1 MLQGNDCDISL
12 TSLEGE
18 AYLSLF
24 VLTRKEKAMKKKV
37 ITYGVYGMMEYQTVI
52 KMGKSSMK
60 VNFSDGSI
68 NSFGQNPAKFTTKNF
83 MIQHAIEHSYDFRR
97 GLIQIINE
105 HELDEEVQI
114 SHNPVAIEP
123 EFGDDEVKA
132 KVEDVVSGG
141 TDGLEGTEVSDVTE
155 GTDAEVS
162 DVTEGAESTATEVEF
177 STNDEAKQYLES
189 QFGVQRSK
197 LRTRADIEKAGMQY
211 GVKIYFVSE

>member
-1 MLQGNDCDISL
+1 MLQGNDCDTSL
-12 TSLEGE
+12 TALEGE

-52 KMGKSSMK
+52 KMGKSSLK

-155 GTDAEVS
+155 G
-162 DVTEGAESTATEVEF
+162 AESSATEVEF

>member
-1 MLQGNDCDISL
+1 
-12 TSLEGE
+12 
-18 AYLSLF
+18 
-24 VLTRKEKAMKKKV
+24 MKKKV

-155 GTDAEVS
+155 G
-162 DVTEGAESTATEVEF
+162 AESSATEVEF

>member
-24 VLTRKEKAMKKKV
+24 VFSRKEKAMKKKV

-162 DVTEGAESTATEVEF
+162 DVTEGAESSATEVEF

>member
-114 SHNPVAIEP
+114 SHNPVAIES

-162 DVTEGAESTATEVEF
+162 DVTEGAESSATEVEF

>member
-18 AYLSLF
+18 AYLSFF

-155 GTDAEVS
+155 G
-162 DVTEGAESTATEVEF
+162 AESSATEVEF

>member
-1 MLQGNDCDISL
+1 MLQGNDCDTIL

-52 KMGKSSMK
+52 KMGKSSLK

-114 SHNPVAIEP
+114 SHNQVAIEP
-123 EFGDDEVKA
+123 EFGDEVVEP

-141 TDGLEGTEVSDVTE
+141 TDGLEGTEVSDVME
-155 GTDAEVS
+155 GS
-162 DVTEGAESTATEVEF
+162 ESTETEVEF

>member
-1 MLQGNDCDISL
+1 MLQGNDCDTSL

-162 DVTEGAESTATEVEF
+162 DVTEGAESSETEVEF

>member
-1 MLQGNDCDISL
+1 MLQGNDCDTIL

-52 KMGKSSMK
+52 KMGKSSLK

-123 EFGDDEVKA
+123 EFGDEVVEP

-141 TDGLEGTEVSDVTE
+141 TDGLEDTEVSDVTE
-155 GTDAEVS
+155 DTDAEVS
-162 DVTEGAESTATEVEF
+162 DVTEGAESSETEVEF